1 MHSTDIPDE
10 NFPALHELHF
20 DDDIA
25 ESLPG
30 GQLVHLE
37 AENVLDIL
45 PASQSEHVL
54 TPSFEYL
61 PALQSEHVDP
71 EIAPTE
77 AEYLPTPQFKHTDAD
92 KAEECFPIS
101 HSEHKD
107 WDTAPRTAEY
117 LPLPQS

>member
-1 MHSTDIPDE
+1 MHSADVPDE
-10 NFPALHELHF
+10 NFPALQELQF

-30 GQLVHLE
+30 GQSVHSE
-37 AENVLDIL
+37 AENEFDIL

-77 AEYLPTPQFKHTDAD
+77 AENLPMPQFKHTDAD
-92 KAEECFPIS
+92 KAAEYFPTS
-101 HSEHKD
+101 HSEQND